1 MSQHKA
7 ITDRILEQLRC
18 APECELEEL
27 VYSCPEFTSHETLL
41 ELVRLNRTGEMKLK
55 SNGRGIYHIRL
66 CSSGQHDYH
75 THREVGRDPT
85 RAKRRA

>member
-18 APECELEEL
+18 APEYELEEL
-27 VYSCPEFTSHETLL
+27 VYSCPEFTWHETLL
-41 ELVRLNRTGEMKLK
+41 ELVRLNRTGEVKLK
-55 SNGRGIYHIRL
+55 SNGRESIT
-66 CSSGQHDYH
+66 SGCAPQVSTSYH

-85 RAKRRA
+85 RARRRP

>member
-27 VYSCPEFTSHETLL
+27 VYSCPEFTWHETLL
-41 ELVRLNRTGEMKLK
+41 ELVRLNRTE
-55 SNGRGIYHIRL
+55 R
-66 CSSGQHDYH
+66 
-75 THREVGRDPT
+75 
-85 RAKRRA
+85 